1 MQVFSPELLRGV
13 GIAFVTFRAT
23 ATEAPFCAI
32 RAPERRLMKTIVR
45 VLLIAVVLAL
55 AEGFAAA
62 QQPAKVPRIGIL
74 GLAYPSS
81 PFLQSFRQGLREL
94 GYIEGQDIILETRS
108 SRSGDGQLD
117 ERLHDFAA
125 EMVRLQ
131 VNVIVTQSPP
141 ATYAAMS
148 ATKTIPIVMTFVGD
162 PVASGIVAS
171 LERPGGNVTGV
182 SGLAT
187 GVGGK
192 MLELLKETVPGVS
205 RVAVLWNPRSG
216 NESPIL
222 KGVEDAA
229 RSLRVELQ
237 PVEVRPQDDFVGA
250 FRSVSSRRAEAF
262 IVLPVTGMGGN
273 RREIAE
279 IALKNQLPGIFW
291 REDYAEAGGLMSYGV
306 NRSDA
311 SRRAAYFV
319 DKILRGAKPA
329 ELPVETPM
337 RFVLVINLKTAKEI
351 GITIPPRVLAWAD
364 RVIK

>member
-1 MQVFSPELLRGV
+1 MRTSFPL
-13 GIAFVTFRAT
+13 
-23 ATEAPFCAI
+23 
-32 RAPERRLMKTIVR
+32 
-45 VLLIAVVLAL
+45 LLIAVVLAL
-55 AEGFAAA
+55 TEGFAEA

-81 PFLQSFRQGLREL
+81 PYLESFRQGLREL
-94 GYIEGQDIILETRS
+94 GYVEGQNIILETRS
-108 SRSGDGQLD
+108 PGGSDGRID
-117 ERLHDFAA
+117 ERLHELAA

-131 VNVIVTQSPP
+131 VNVIVAQSPL

-192 MLELLKETVPGVS
+192 MLELMKETVPGVS

-216 NESPIL
+216 NKSAIL

-229 RSLRVELQ
+229 RSLGVGLQ
-237 PVEVRPQDDFVGA
+237 PLEVRRPDDLGGA
-250 FRSVSSRRAEAF
+250 FRSLTSSRADAF
-262 IVLPVTGMGGN
+262 IVLPGIGGN

-279 IALKNQLPGIFW
+279 LALKSRLPGIFW
-291 REDYAEAGGLMSYGV
+291 REDFAEAGGLMAYGV
-306 NRSDA
+306 NRIEQ

-319 DKILRGAKPA
+319 DKILRGARPG
-329 ELPVETPM
+329 ELPVETPI

-351 GITIPPRVLAWAD
+351 GITIPPRVLVWAD
-364 RVIK
+364 RVIR